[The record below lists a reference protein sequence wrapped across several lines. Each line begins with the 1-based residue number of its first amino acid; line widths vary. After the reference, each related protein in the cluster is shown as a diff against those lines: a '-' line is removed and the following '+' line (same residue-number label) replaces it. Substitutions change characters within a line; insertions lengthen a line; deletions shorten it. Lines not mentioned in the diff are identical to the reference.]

1 MISVE
6 NCRIFPPR
14 VLCAP
19 LKGLPLELGI
29 GAWSRQT
36 RMMVLPGRE
45 RSLDDIF
52 SRRDTIH
59 ERDGRTDE
67 RTLDDSKDR
76 VYA

>member
-1 MISVE
+1 
-6 NCRIFPPR
+6 
-14 VLCAP
+14 
-19 LKGLPLELGI
+19 
-29 GAWSRQT
+29 
-36 RMMVLPGRE
+36 MMVLPGRE